1 MGKSQL
7 ISCVFLKRILML
19 RVISIHYDLSIN
31 EIKVQWIPSALQ
43 CLSLADYWNIHRIKL
58 MKLIQD
64 DAVPWSVLVLNKHG
78 SGFNTAHLHFTC
90 NDLALLLCFN
100 GWAPFISNTALQKHT
115 LTDVSEEGLFTC
127 RNQNTQLW
135 MTNYQL
141 IWMVIRKVWGQ
152 MHALHLPIMPCY
164 NVKTQNT
171 DTVIP
176 MSLFTLLR
184 GVICFA

>member
-1 MGKSQL
+1 M
-7 ISCVFLKRILML
+7 
-19 RVISIHYDLSIN
+19 
-31 EIKVQWIPSALQ
+31 Q
-43 CLSLADYWNIHRIKL
+43 CLDQFNE
-58 MKLIQD
+58 
-64 DAVPWSVLVLNKHG
+64 SVLVLNKHG
-78 SGFNTAHLHFTC
+78 SGFNTAHLHFSC

-135 MTNYQL
+135 KTNYQL

-164 NVKTQNT
+164 NVKTQIQSYPW
-171 DTVIP
+171 VYLHY
-176 MSLFTLLR
+176 SEVSFALHSALFLPSHPRLVYELLHSVDFVELLGR
-184 GVICFA
+184 LWL